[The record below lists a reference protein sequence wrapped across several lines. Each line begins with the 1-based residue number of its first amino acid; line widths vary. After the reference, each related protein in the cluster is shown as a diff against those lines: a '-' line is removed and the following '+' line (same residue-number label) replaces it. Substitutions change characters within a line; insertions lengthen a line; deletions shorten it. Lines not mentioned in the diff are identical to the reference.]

1 MRTSEQLGK
10 ILAEMYNDAPRNEQV
25 TWKHLF
31 GIKYAD
37 EIRNAGIKSII
48 DFSGISS
55 TYRTEVSK
63 GVNLAKYVSV
73 K

>member
-1 MRTSEQLGK
+1 MKTAEQLGK

-25 TWKHLF
+25 TGIHLF
-31 GIKYAD
+31 GIKYAE
-37 EIRNAGIKSII
+37 EIKNAGIKSVI
-48 DFSGISS
+48 DFSGIKS

-63 GVNLAKYVSV
+63 GVNLAKYVVV